1 MRSVTFAVLFGLALG
16 VRAAEPPAGLP
27 AVEARFPD
35 FSVNPEGLSELTTR
49 AADKEAAI
57 TAKMTELNQARAAL
71 RPQIAAARQKLRKQ
85 LEELE
90 PVADDPRARERMADA
105 LTATRQ
111 EIDSLHAKL
120 DQQYH
125 DLADCV
131 SDQLLKRPGRGGP
144 DGPAY
149 EMRRMDDLRR
159 PLQPVIDWLRLE
171 DDEENPR
178 DRPVTR
184 LIELHATLL
193 VTEGDVPR
201 RLARAAAAL
210 KRAGGPRQSKDVKLP
225 DDYAELKAAIA
236 ASRREWEGT
245 TRKLLEAR
253 ARYNTCWHDNVRRA
267 LTHNLASLSNEKKLR
282 RQQQIELWDREFRR
296 TRKLIPGA
304 PRPLAPPNV
313 R

>member
-1 MRSVTFAVLFGLALG
+1 MRSLTFAVLFGLALG

-27 AVEARFPD
+27 DVEVRFPD
-35 FSVNPEGLSELTTR
+35 FSVNAEGLRELTTR

-71 RPQIAAARQKLRKQ
+71 RPQVAAALEKLRTQ
-85 LEELE
+85 RDDYERAADNR
-90 PVADDPRARERMADA
+90 PVQERMADTLA
-105 LTATRQ
+105 GTRKQ
-111 EIDSLHAKL
+111 VASLHATL
-120 DQQYH
+120 DQQYQG
-125 DLADCV
+125 LADFV
-131 SDQLLKRPGRGGP
+131 SDQLLKRPGRAGP

-149 EMRRMDDLRR
+149 DMRRMDSLRR
-159 PLQPVIDWLRLE
+159 PLQPIIDWLRLE

-193 VTEGDVPR
+193 VTQGDVPR

-210 KRAGGPRQSKDVKLP
+210 KRAGGPSHSRHVRLP
-225 DDYAELKAAIA
+225 DDYAGLKAAIA

-253 ARYNTCWHDNVRRA
+253 ARYNTCWYDNVRRA
-267 LTHNLASLSNEKKLR
+267 LTHNLASLSEEKKLR

-304 PRPLAPPNV
+304 PRPLAPPHV
-313 R
+313 P